1 MTDHLRIALA
11 QLNPVVGD
19 IEGNMEMLIHSRKE
33 AAQKGVELLV
43 ASELSITGYPPED
56 LVLRRAFISK
66 VEEAVF
72 HLAAK
77 TGDSGP
83 GLLIGAPWRDEGK
96 LHNAALLLDGGKVT
110 ARRYKHELPNYGV
123 FDEHRL
129 FGAGPIPKPILFRDH
144 CLGVMICE
152 DMWTSEVSGNLK
164 YSGAE
169 VLIVL
174 NGSPFNIEKQHQR
187 LVQS

>member
-19 IEGNMEMLIHSRKE
+19 IEGNMAMLINSRKE
-33 AAQKGVELLV
+33 AAQKSVELLV

-56 LVLRRAFISK
+56 LVLRREFISK
-66 VEEAVF
+66 VEEAVL

-96 LHNAALLLDGGKVT
+96 LYNAALLLDEGKVT

-123 FDEHRL
+123 LMNKEFLKPAHWQARCL
-129 FGAGPIPKPILFRDH
+129 FVASGWGSCFAR
-144 CLGVMICE
+144 ICGLR
-152 DMWTSEVSGNLK
+152 MSQKHLQNQVRK
-164 YSGAE
+164 Y
-169 VLIVL
+169 
-174 NGSPFNIEKQHQR
+174 
-187 LVQS
+187 